1 MVKPFRNAFIRIKE
15 VLLKTTDS
23 IYKQLPDTLLPWYKQ
38 NARALPWRQDTE
50 PYHVWLSEIMLQQT
64 RVEAVRAYYI
74 RFLEQLPSI
83 RVLAQAP
90 ESQLLKLWEGLGY
103 YNRAR
108 NLQKAARVIETQYGG
123 SFPSRYE
130 DIRALPGIGSYTAGA
145 IASIAYG
152 QRVPAVDGNV
162 LRVVSRLLASRE
174 NVMDPKV
181 KRQLRQQVWDIIPA
195 QRPGDFDQ
203 ALMELGALVCLP
215 NGKPLCSGCP
225 LENLCLGNRLAIAQE
240 LPVKPP
246 KKARRVVPR
255 TVFVLCSQGRLLLHR
270 RPSRGLLAS
279 LWEFPGQDGHLS
291 LEQAAETLA
300 QAGIQVS
307 SIASLGEHTHIFSHV
322 EWPMVCYQVECL
334 PFPAAEDYVWC
345 TPQQLQEQYALPSAF
360 RPFAQWLRLTP

>member
-1 MVKPFRNAFIRIKE
+1 MSEILNQIPGP
-15 VLLKTTDS
+15 LLQWYDS
-23 IYKQLPDTLLPWYKQ
+23 R
-38 NARALPWRQDTE
+38 ARVLPWRSQPT
-50 PYHVWLSEIMLQQT
+50 PYRVWVSEIMLQQT
-64 RVEAVRAYYI
+64 RVEAALPYFD
-74 RFLEQLPSI
+74 RFMAVLPDI
-83 RVLAQAP
+83 AALAQAP
-90 ESQLLKLWEGLGY
+90 ETQLLKLWEGLGY
-103 YNRAR
+103 YSRVR
-108 NLQKAARVIETQYGG
+108 NLQKAARQVMEQWGG
-123 SFPSRYE
+123 MLPQKLE
-130 DIRALPGIGSYTAGA
+130 DLMALPGIGEYSAGA

-195 QRPGDFDQ
+195 QRPGDFNQ
-203 ALMELGALVCLP
+203 SLMELGALVCLP

-255 TVFVLCSQGRLLLHR
+255 TVFVLCSQGRLLLH

>member
-1 MVKPFRNAFIRIKE
+1 MSEILNQIPGP
-15 VLLKTTDS
+15 LLQWYDS
-23 IYKQLPDTLLPWYKQ
+23 R
-38 NARALPWRQDTE
+38 ARVLPWRSQPT
-50 PYHVWLSEIMLQQT
+50 PYRVWVSEIMLQQT
-64 RVEAVRAYYI
+64 RVEAALPYFD
-74 RFLEQLPSI
+74 RFMAVLPDI
-83 RVLAQAP
+83 AALAQAP
-90 ESQLLKLWEGLGY
+90 ETQLLKLWEGLGY
-103 YNRAR
+103 YSRVR
-108 NLQKAARVIETQYGG
+108 NLQKAARQVMEQWGG
-123 SFPSRYE
+123 MLPQKLE
-130 DIRALPGIGSYTAGA
+130 DLMALPGIGEYSAGA

-195 QRPGDFDQ
+195 QRPGDFNQ
-203 ALMELGALVCLP
+203 SLMELGALVCLP

>member
-1 MVKPFRNAFIRIKE
+1 M
-15 VLLKTTDS
+15 
-23 IYKQLPDTLLPWYKQ
+23 
-38 NARALPWRQDTE
+38 
-50 PYHVWLSEIMLQQT
+50 
-64 RVEAVRAYYI
+64 
-74 RFLEQLPSI
+74 
-83 RVLAQAP
+83 
-90 ESQLLKLWEGLGY
+90 
-103 YNRAR
+103 
-108 NLQKAARVIETQYGG
+108 
-123 SFPSRYE
+123 
-130 DIRALPGIGSYTAGA
+130 ALPGIGEYSAGA

-195 QRPGDFDQ
+195 QRPGDFNQ
-203 ALMELGALVCLP
+203 SLMELGALVCLP

>member
-1 MVKPFRNAFIRIKE
+1 M
-15 VLLKTTDS
+15 LQWYDS
-23 IYKQLPDTLLPWYKQ
+23 R
-38 NARALPWRQDTE
+38 ARVLPWRSQPT
-50 PYHVWLSEIMLQQT
+50 PYRVWVSEIMLQQT
-64 RVEAVRAYYI
+64 RVEAALPYFD
-74 RFLEQLPSI
+74 RFMAVLPDI
-83 RVLAQAP
+83 AALAQAP
-90 ESQLLKLWEGLGY
+90 ETQLLKLWEGLGY
-103 YNRAR
+103 YSRVR
-108 NLQKAARVIETQYGG
+108 NLQKAARQVMEQWGG
-123 SFPSRYE
+123 MLPQKLE
-130 DIRALPGIGSYTAGA
+130 DLMALPGIGEYSAGA

-195 QRPGDFDQ
+195 QRPGDFNQ
-203 ALMELGALVCLP
+203 SLMELGALVCLP

>member
-1 MVKPFRNAFIRIKE
+1 MSEILNQIPGP
-15 VLLKTTDS
+15 LLQWYDS
-23 IYKQLPDTLLPWYKQ
+23 R
-38 NARALPWRQDTE
+38 ARVLPWRSQPT
-50 PYHVWLSEIMLQQT
+50 PYRVWVSEIMLQQT
-64 RVEAVRAYYI
+64 RVEAALPYFD
-74 RFLEQLPSI
+74 RFMAALPDI
-83 RVLAQAP
+83 AALAQAP
-90 ESQLLKLWEGLGY
+90 EAQLLKLWEGLGY
-103 YNRAR
+103 YSRVR
-108 NLQKAARVIETQYGG
+108 NLQKAARQVMEQWGG
-123 SFPSRYE
+123 MLPQKLE
-130 DIRALPGIGSYTAGA
+130 DLIALPGIGEYSAGA

-195 QRPGDFDQ
+195 QRPGDFNQ
-203 ALMELGALVCLP
+203 SLMELGALVCLP

-360 RPFAQWLRLTP
+360 RPFAQRLHLTP

>member
-1 MVKPFRNAFIRIKE
+1 MSEILNQIPGP
-15 VLLKTTDS
+15 LLQWYDS
-23 IYKQLPDTLLPWYKQ
+23 R
-38 NARALPWRQDTE
+38 ARVLPWRSQPT
-50 PYHVWLSEIMLQQT
+50 PYRVWVSEIMLQQT
-64 RVEAVRAYYI
+64 RVEAALPYFD
-74 RFLEQLPSI
+74 RFMAVLPDI
-83 RVLAQAP
+83 AALAQAP
-90 ESQLLKLWEGLGY
+90 ETQLLKLWEGLGY
-103 YNRAR
+103 YRRVR
-108 NLQKAARVIETQYGG
+108 NLQKAARQVMEQWGG
-123 SFPSRYE
+123 MLPQKLE
-130 DIRALPGIGSYTAGA
+130 DLMALPGIGEYSAGA

-195 QRPGDFDQ
+195 QRPGDFNQ
-203 ALMELGALVCLP
+203 SLMELGALVCLP

>member
-1 MVKPFRNAFIRIKE
+1 M
-15 VLLKTTDS
+15 
-23 IYKQLPDTLLPWYKQ
+23 
-38 NARALPWRQDTE
+38 
-50 PYHVWLSEIMLQQT
+50 
-64 RVEAVRAYYI
+64 
-74 RFLEQLPSI
+74 
-83 RVLAQAP
+83 
-90 ESQLLKLWEGLGY
+90 WEGLGY
-103 YNRAR
+103 YSRVR
-108 NLQKAARVIETQYGG
+108 NLQKAARQVMEQWGG
-123 SFPSRYE
+123 MLPQKLE
-130 DIRALPGIGSYTAGA
+130 DLMALPGIGEYSAGA

-195 QRPGDFDQ
+195 QRPGDFNQ
-203 ALMELGALVCLP
+203 SLMELGALVCLP

-322 EWPMVCYQVECL
+322 EWPMVCYQWNAF
-334 PFPAAEDYVWC
+334 PFR
-345 TPQQLQEQYALPSAF
+345 LQRTMFGVHRSNCRNSTRCPRPSAPLPSGCA
-360 RPFAQWLRLTP
+360 

>member
-1 MVKPFRNAFIRIKE
+1 MSEILNQIPGP
-15 VLLKTTDS
+15 LLQWYDS
-23 IYKQLPDTLLPWYKQ
+23 R
-38 NARALPWRQDTE
+38 ARVLPWRSQPT
-50 PYHVWLSEIMLQQT
+50 PYRVWVSEIMLQQT
-64 RVEAVRAYYI
+64 RVEAALPYFD
-74 RFLEQLPSI
+74 RFMAVLPDI
-83 RVLAQAP
+83 AALAQAP
-90 ESQLLKLWEGLGY
+90 ETQLLKLWEGLGY
-103 YNRAR
+103 YSRVR
-108 NLQKAARVIETQYGG
+108 NLQKAARQVMEQWGG
-123 SFPSRYE
+123 MLPQKLE
-130 DIRALPGIGSYTAGA
+130 DLMALPGIGEYSAGA

-181 KRQLRQQVWDIIPA
+181 KRQLRQHVWDIIPA
-195 QRPGDFDQ
+195 QRPGDFNQ
-203 ALMELGALVCLP
+203 SLMELGALVCLP